1 LLRLTFFGG
10 HIFIALEID
19 LLLSLPIN
27 EFKSFSE
34 FSDGHL
40 HHEAMATSF
49 CRVETLGTLNRDLLN
64 LPDLPYELFPLPEL
78 MGFLVL
84 SSLKSLIDLSFDC
97 VTNFLIVLVHNGHF
111 VAGIILLSVNLSDYC
126 LLLVQQILLVVSS
139 FIKAFLRFNLHPQN

>member
-1 LLRLTFFGG
+1 MLGLTFFGG
-10 HIFIALEID
+10 HIFITLEIN

-34 FSDGHL
+34 FSNGHL
-40 HHEAMATSF
+40 HHESMTTSF
-49 CRVETLGTLNRDLLN
+49 CRIETLGTLNRDLLN
-64 LPDLPYELFPLPEL
+64 LPDLPNELLPLPEF

-84 SSLKSLIDLSFDC
+84 SSLKSLVDLSFDC

-126 LLLVQQILLVVSS
+126 LLLVQQILLIVSS